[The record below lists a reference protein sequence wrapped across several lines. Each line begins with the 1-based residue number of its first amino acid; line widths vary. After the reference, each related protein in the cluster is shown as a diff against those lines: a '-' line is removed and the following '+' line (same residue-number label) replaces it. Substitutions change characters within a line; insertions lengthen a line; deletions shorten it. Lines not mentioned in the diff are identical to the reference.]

1 MTGIV
6 LASYGLMQFLFRL
19 PIGIVSD
26 LLGKRKRFIV
36 LGMAISTTSCLVF
49 ALTESVGW
57 VLFSRSLAGVAAA
70 FWVVFTILFSS
81 YVTEDKLHRAMG
93 SLSFAV
99 VFAQL
104 LGMAMSAWIVE
115 EWGDHAPYWIG
126 AVLGGLG
133 LLLSFF
139 IEESKGQENRKPLNV
154 REMVVVLKEPALLKA
169 SSLSILA
176 HGIMFTTIFGFTT
189 AYVLSV
195 GFKPGDVTLLV
206 FAFMI
211 PHALSTILSG
221 KTFVPL
227 FGAWR
232 TLQGAFLVAAMFT
245 CLIPFVESLGV
256 MLLLQIMNGF
266 ALGLLFPLFLGMAV
280 EKIEHEKRATAMGAY
295 QALYAVGMFTG
306 PFLAGLLNSIFG
318 LEASFFFSGF
328 MGGAAFLLCLLWEK
342 QE

>member
-19 PIGIVSD
+19 PIGIISD

-36 LGMAISTTSCLVF
+36 LGMGISTISCLVF
-49 ALTESVGW
+49 ALTESVEW
-57 VLFSRSLAGVAAA
+57 VLFSRSLAGIAAA

-81 YVTEDKLHRAMG
+81 YVAEDKLHRAMG

-133 LLLSFF
+133 LVLSFF
-139 IEESKGQENRKPLNV
+139 IMESKGQDNRKPLNI
-154 REMVVVLKEPALLKA
+154 REMIVVLKEPALLKV

-211 PHALSTILSG
+211 PHAFSTILSG

-227 FGAWR
+227 FGPWR
-232 TLQGAFLVAAMFT
+232 TLQGAFLVAAVFT
-245 CLIPFVESLGV
+245 CLIPFVETLGV
-256 MLLLQIMNGF
+256 MLLLQVMNGF
-266 ALGLLFPLFLGMAV
+266 ALGLLFPLFLGMTV

-295 QALYAVGMFTG
+295 QALYAIGMFIG
-306 PFLAGLLNSIFG
+306 PFLAGILNSIFG
-318 LEASFFFSGF
+318 LEASFLFSGF
-328 MGGAAFLLCLLWEK
+328 MGVAAFLLCLLWEK